1 MTAIANKTIKSSK
14 GLVINKGDV
23 VELNYRENK
32 YCDIIISGGSFTT
45 TMGIANKY
53 FDWTI

>member
-1 MTAIANKTIKSSK
+1 MKAIATRTIKSSK
-14 GLVINKGDV
+14 GIRITKGDT

-32 YCDIIISGGSFTT
+32 YCDVTFKGQSFTT

-53 FDWTI
+53 FNWIF

>member
-1 MTAIANKTIKSSK
+1 MTAIATRNLKSSK
-14 GLVINKGDV
+14 GITITKGDT

-32 YCDIIISGGSFTT
+32 FCDVTKEGKTFVT

-53 FDWTI
+53 FDWTF